1 MPSVARK
8 HPLPDPSQ
16 VEGFPLGIPGARMAW
31 GGPGLVH
38 VVLSSYS
45 RVNGRSVEK
54 RKHIGGIVDGRHC
67 SQEEC
72 KRLFRHGR
80 RIGG

>member
-54 RKHIGGIVDGRHC
+54 RKYIGKIVDGKYY
-67 SQEEC
+67 SQEEY